1 MDDLQLLELLEKAK
15 EKQLAA
21 HQRAKAEKKAAEK
34 AKLIKEKE
42 RKLQSSAAAREGGI
56 SIKAHA
62 KQWADVESGDAPSGK
77 YWGGG
82 PRARAKREAANS
94 N

>member
-1 MDDLQLLELLEKAK
+1 MKRQQREKAT

-21 HQRAKAEKKAAEK
+21 HQRAKAENKAAEK

-62 KQWADVESGDAPSGK
+62 KQWVDVEVGDASAGK

-82 PRARAKREAANS
+82 RSKREAGS
-94 N
+94 MG